1 MTTSRIRFSLLI
13 AFAGALTA
21 CGSPTAPGG
30 TESGFVMN
38 GSIRLRWFLDLPVG
52 DGPFPA
58 VAIGAGSGSVSAD
71 NSNTIRFARGLNDLG
86 FAVMRYD
93 KRGTGGS
100 DGEVVGVS
108 TANSL
113 STVPLLGSDMLA
125 VLDQLLTDSR
135 IDLTR
140 VGLFGSS
147 QANWYMPVVADAR
160 PVVRF
165 MVVVTGGVLPVGM
178 QNRYEELTRIDGLS
192 QEQAEA
198 VLGLL
203 ADFTGPLGFNQIP
216 ILERLGIPML
226 YLLGGADPGGP
237 RGANLA
243 AMEDLFADGV
253 DLEVMVYEGGEHV
266 LPGIDFWPDVTEWLD
281 RKVQD

>member
-1 MTTSRIRFSLLI
+1 MRFPLLI
-13 AFAGALTA
+13 AVAGALTA

-38 GSIRLRWFLDLPVG
+38 GSIQLRWFLDLPVG

-58 VAIGAGSGSVSAD
+58 VVYGPGSGNVSAD
-71 NSNTIRFARGLNDLG
+71 HLSTIRFARGLNDLG
-86 FAVMRYD
+86 FVVMRYD

-113 STVPLLGSDMLA
+113 STIPLLASDMRA
-125 VLDQLLTDSR
+125 VLDRLLADSR

-140 VGLFGSS
+140 VGLFGAS

-160 PVVRF
+160 PAVGF

-178 QNRYEELTRIDGLS
+178 QLRYEELTRIDGLS
-192 QEQAEA
+192 QEEAEA
-198 VLGLL
+198 ELGLL
-203 ADFTGPLGFNQIP
+203 ADFTGELGFNQIP

-226 YLLGGADPGGP
+226 YLLGGADPLLP

-243 AMEDLFADGV
+243 AMEDLVAAGV
-253 DLEVMVYEGGEHV
+253 DLEFIVYEGGEHV
-266 LPGIDFWPDVTEWLD
+266 LPGIDFWPDVTGWLD
-281 RKVQD
+281 RKGL